1 MFKLFLLNKSNAQPT
16 TAMIIPMILLA
27 DVFVLKNT
35 APLNMTKIGVKEF
48 RVPAKELS
56 IFSSATQ
63 NKKAGNKLPKS
74 PDRKIVP
81 ILFEGSCFQYL
92 ML

>member
-1 MFKLFLLNKSNAQPT
+1 
-16 TAMIIPMILLA
+16 
-27 DVFVLKNT
+27 
-35 APLNMTKIGVKEF
+35 MTKIGVKEF